1 MSAPAMQ
8 EDRTQ
13 FIGGSEVGAI
23 LNVDPYKTRLQV
35 YEEKVGLAAPFTGN
49 AHTRRGTR
57 LEEVAAEEYAEKHG
71 VKLHRV
77 NERLRD
83 KQFPF
88 ITALIDRRIVGTRR
102 FTEFKVPSLGS
113 FSKIKRE
120 GLHEGYIA
128 QLHTYGGVGGFEGGS
143 WGIFNADL
151 WELLDFP
158 VDTDLTLWTDIRA
171 RLVAFWTEHVVKRV
185 PPPPVAAD
193 EERIELARAEGTAK
207 VVTVADPLAIEAMT
221 NLRDAKKLAKD
232 AEAIEEDAKA
242 RLIEFLGENAF
253 AVYNAPGVKLNWYA
267 SKGRSSF
274 DAKALAGA
282 KPLDRIAVAGVV
294 HEFAQ
299 REKLPSASETF
310 LLDKIAAEGNLDL
323 SAFDKRGNDFGVMR
337 VSEPRGK

>member
-1 MSAPAMQ
+1 MTASAVQ

-23 LNVDPYKTRLQV
+23 LGVDPYKTRLQV
-35 YEEKVGLAAPFTGN
+35 YEEKVGIAPPFEGN

-57 LEEVAAEEYAEKHG
+57 LEEIAAEEYAAKHG

-77 NERLRD
+77 NERIVHP
-83 KQFPF
+83 KYPF
-88 ITALIDRRIVGTRR
+88 LTARIDRRVVGKRKVV
-102 FTEFKVPSLGS
+102 EFKVPSLGS

-128 QLHTYGGVGGFEGGS
+128 QLQDYLHLLGYDTGV

-151 WELLDFP
+151 WELIDFEIER
-158 VDTDLTLWTDIRA
+158 DLKLGQDIEE
-171 RLVAFWTEHVVKRV
+171 RLVAFWTEHVMKRV
-185 PPPPVAAD
+185 PPPPAEAD

-207 VVTVADPLAIEAMT
+207 VVTVADPVVIEAMQ
-221 NLRDAKKLAKD
+221 NLRDAKKLTKE

-242 RLIEFLGENAF
+242 RLIEKLGQNAF
-253 AVYNAPGVKLNWYA
+253 AVYNAPGVKLNWYP
-267 SKGRSSF
+267 SKGRTSF

-282 KPLDRIAVAGVV
+282 KPLDRIAVGAILQPYFTSNAIPEDVV
-294 HEFAQ
+294 KAIGEA
-299 REKLPSASETF
+299 
-310 LLDKIAAEGNLDL
+310 NLDL
-323 SAFDKRGNDFGVMR
+323 SAFQKQGNDFGVMR